1 MIHGDFTTERL
12 GIDRVSTANTLEV
25 GGNASKNTAGN
36 WLANSDARIKTD
48 IKTVIGALDIID
60 KVRLV
65 NFKYIDDYRN
75 NHPGIQDRPYLNVVA
90 QEFAQVFPDYV
101 KSSGETLPD
110 GQEILQVDT
119 YPLTIYTAAAVQEL
133 HDIVKAKDA
142 EIGEL
147 KQRLTI
153 LENLVTELAQGRIGD
168 K

>member
-1 MIHGDFTTERL
+1 M
-12 GIDRVSTANTLEV
+12 
-25 GGNASKNTAGN
+25 
-36 WLANSDARIKTD
+36 
-48 IKTVIGALDIID
+48 
-60 KVRLV
+60 
-65 NFKYIDDYRN
+65 
-75 NHPGIQDRPYLNVVA
+75 VA